1 MSEET
6 TVYVVDSDPADRISI
21 AAVAKSKGVTVREFE
36 SSEAFLAELS
46 AAKRA
51 CVILDAD
58 QDFQLRLQQSGSSPP
73 VVMVGPGDVRAA
85 VRAMQQGAVSY
96 LAKPVDPDELSAAID
111 IALQRAGKQALN
123 HAKQDLR
130 TRFEQLTASER
141 EVLSRVIDGQP
152 NRRIAGDLDLGLR
165 TVELRRSNIMRKT
178 GAANLSELIRLAI
191 EVDFPNGLASPA
203 VAREVDKTP
212 GEPNAE
218 WPD

>member
-6 TVYVVDSDPADRISI
+6 TVYVVDSDRAERESI
-21 AAVAKSKGVTVREFE
+21 AAIARSKGVTVREFE
-36 SSEAFLAELS
+36 SNEAFLAEVS
-46 AAKRA
+46 PAKRA

-58 QDFQLRLQQSGSSPP
+58 QDVQMQLDQTGASPP
-73 VVMVGPGDVRAA
+73 VVMVGRGDVRAA

-96 LAKPVDPDELSAAID
+96 LAKPVDRDELNAALD
-111 IALQRAGKQALN
+111 IALQRAGQQQLN
-123 HAKQDLR
+123 HGRQDLR

-152 NRRIAGDLDLGLR
+152 NRRIAGDLDMGLR

-191 EVDFPNGLASPA
+191 EVDFPKGLALPA
-203 VAREVDKTP
+203 AREVDKTP